1 MTKPRRTRRINL
13 ILPSGFLAAPAEPL
27 PDSFAV
33 PLAFQREDR
42 ADYKADVSAPLRCIS
57 ISKTH
62 VVAKILPALSVTCQ
76 TRTLDSVL
84 DGGFVYR
91 KRNWSKLLASV
102 RSRLFGVVIPTFAA
116 IFVIENP

>member
-13 ILPSGFLAAPAEPL
+13 ILPSGVLAAPAEPL

-33 PLAFQREDR
+33 PLAFQREDP
-42 ADYKADVSAPLRCIS
+42 ADYKADVSAPLRRIS

-76 TRTLDSVL
+76 TRTLDSML
-84 DGGFVYR
+84 DGGLVYR
-91 KRNWSKLLASV
+91 KGTGEKLLAWRSV
-102 RSRLFGVVIPTFAA
+102 ETIRRWSFPLLRRSS
-116 IFVIENP
+116 